1 MERIPGPMRQNGM
14 MYRRQVRGIVVAG
27 VLGAALAG
35 CGTQVATIN
44 AGAPA
49 ASTTSTTD
57 PPAVG
62 CASVSQATKVLVSR
76 ATHLVEPM
84 NGSPHRVTQRNSTLV
99 RALFTDLC
107 AAVTHPDTA
116 KGLLYC
122 PADFGVSYVGTF
134 YDGSRTLASF
144 IYGASG
150 CPSVSLTV
158 TTKTKTT
165 LLLGNAERAAPHLDA
180 DLAAVLGVPKS
191 QLSAPTQQIN
201 PGGPDRQAAS

>member
-1 MERIPGPMRQNGM
+1 MRQNGM

-27 VLGAALAG
+27 ALGAALAG
-35 CGTQVATIN
+35 CGTQVATIDP
-44 AGAPA
+44 AAPA
-49 ASTTSTTD
+49 ASTS
-57 PPAVG
+57 PVAPAVG

-84 NGSPHRVTQRNSTLV
+84 NGSPHRVTQRNTKLV

-116 KGLLYC
+116 KGLRYC

-144 IYGASG
+144 VYGAGG

-165 LLLGNAERAAPHLDA
+165 LFLGNAEKAAPHLDA

>member
-144 IYGASG
+144 VYGAGG

-165 LLLGNAERAAPHLDA
+165 LFLGNAEKAAPHLDA

>member
-35 CGTQVATIN
+35 CGTQVATN
-44 AGAPA
+44 DPAAPA
-49 ASTTSTTD
+49 ASTSPV

-76 ATHLVEPM
+76 SMHLVEPM
-84 NGSPHRVTQRNSTLV
+84 NGSPHRVTQRNTKLV

-116 KGLLYC
+116 KGVLYC

-144 IYGASG
+144 VYGASG

-165 LLLGNAERAAPHLDA
+165 LLLGNAERAAPHLNA

-191 QLSAPTQQIN
+191 QLAAPTQQIN

>member
-1 MERIPGPMRQNGM
+1 MRQNGM
-14 MYRRQVRGIVVAG
+14 MYRRQVHGIVVAG
-27 VLGAALAG
+27 ALGAALAG
-35 CGTQVATIN
+35 CGTQVATIDP
-44 AGAPA
+44 AAPA
-49 ASTTSTTD
+49 ASTS
-57 PPAVG
+57 PVAPAVG

-84 NGSPHRVTQRNSTLV
+84 NGSPHRVTQRNTKLV

-116 KGLLYC
+116 KGVLYC

-144 IYGASG
+144 VYGASG

-191 QLSAPTQQIN
+191 QLAAPTQQIN

>member
-35 CGTQVATIN
+35 CGTQVATIDP
-44 AGAPA
+44 AAPA
-49 ASTTSTTD
+49 ASTSPV

-76 ATHLVEPM
+76 SMHVVEPM
-84 NGSPHRVTQRNSTLV
+84 NGSPHRVTQRNTKLV

-116 KGLLYC
+116 KGVLYC

-144 IYGASG
+144 VYGASG

-191 QLSAPTQQIN
+191 QLAAPAQQIN

>member
-1 MERIPGPMRQNGM
+1 MRQNGM

-27 VLGAALAG
+27 ALGAALAG
-35 CGTQVATIN
+35 CGTQVATIDP
-44 AGAPA
+44 AAPA
-49 ASTTSTTD
+49 ASTS
-57 PPAVG
+57 PVAPAVG

-84 NGSPHRVTQRNSTLV
+84 NGSPHRVTQRNTKLV

-116 KGLLYC
+116 KGVLYC

-144 IYGASG
+144 VYGASG

-191 QLSAPTQQIN
+191 QLAAPTQQIN
-201 PGGPDRQAAS
+201 PGGPNRPAPAKKLR

>member
-35 CGTQVATIN
+35 CGTQVATN
-44 AGAPA
+44 DPAAPA
-49 ASTTSTTD
+49 ASTSPV

-76 ATHLVEPM
+76 SMHLVEPM
-84 NGSPHRVTQRNSTLV
+84 NGSPHRVTQRNTKLV

-116 KGLLYC
+116 KGVLYC

-144 IYGASG
+144 VYGASG

-191 QLSAPTQQIN
+191 QLAAPTQQIN

>member
-27 VLGAALAG
+27 ALGAALAG
-35 CGTQVATIN
+35 CGTQVATIDP
-44 AGAPA
+44 AAPA
-49 ASTTSTTD
+49 ASTS
-57 PPAVG
+57 PVAPAVG

-84 NGSPHRVTQRNSTLV
+84 NGSPHRVTQRNTKLV

-116 KGLLYC
+116 KGVLYC

-144 IYGASG
+144 VYGASG

-165 LLLGNAERAAPHLDA
+165 LFLGNAEKAAPHLDA

>member
-35 CGTQVATIN
+35 CGTQVATIDP
-44 AGAPA
+44 AAPA
-49 ASTTSTTD
+49 ASTS
-57 PPAVG
+57 PVAPAVG

-76 ATHLVEPM
+76 SMHLVEPM
-84 NGSPHRVTQRNSTLV
+84 NGSPHRVTQRNTKLV

-116 KGLLYC
+116 KGVLYC

-191 QLSAPTQQIN
+191 QLAAPTQQIN

>member
-35 CGTQVATIN
+35 CGTQVATIDP
-44 AGAPA
+44 AAPA
-49 ASTTSTTD
+49 ASTSPV

-76 ATHLVEPM
+76 SMHVVEPM
-84 NGSPHRVTQRNSTLV
+84 NGSPHRVTQRNTKLV

-107 AAVTHPDTA
+107 AAVTHPDKA
-116 KGLLYC
+116 KGVLYC

-191 QLSAPTQQIN
+191 QLAAPTQQIN